1 MWLYPAM
8 FGITLLQGCVLTLCA
23 MLLGR
28 WLRILDFPDHERKL
42 HTRVTPRTG
51 GVAVCLALVLG
62 VLEWAW
68 ICHSGQ
74 SPNVPLL
81 PADSQLPDI
90 PQSNNTF
97 FLMVS
102 AVLLCGLG
110 LYDDKYGMRAGAKFL
125 FQTLAVL
132 PFVCWGQSI
141 TNAHVFGVQIHLAWL
156 AVPLC
161 LLWLV
166 SCANFVNLV
175 DGLDGLAGSLG
186 LIVSLAIAALAWWNG
201 QAEMCLVATILC
213 GALMG
218 FLCFNWPPARIFLG
232 DSGSLPLG
240 FLVGALSLE
249 ASAKKAAGLTLAIPV
264 VLLSV
269 PMFDTSMAILRRK
282 LNGRHIGQGDREHI
296 HHVLRARG
304 LSPSQTLL
312 RICLMCSI
320 TAAAVLVSTVFNSD
334 LIAIS
339 VCAALLAIL
348 IAGRVFGFNET
359 RLLLEHLRAF
369 GALLKWMPETLQAKF
384 DVVRLENSAVPGELD
399 LWDKIVKRAER
410 LDALTIEFVCEDVTS
425 GTELAALAWTS
436 KAAFPVKSPAG
447 TPLQSTANSSTEPAT
462 RFPSWEFTYTVP
474 RGGGVQTRICA
485 RGASRENSGFIWLNQ
500 LSELLVALCESWP
513 VGGMPRAVGKQTAT
527 YSLPRAA

>member
-8 FGITLLQGCVLTLCA
+8 FGITLLQGCVLTICA

-28 WLRILDFPDHERKL
+28 WLRILDFPDQDRKL
-42 HTRVTPRTG
+42 HARVTPRTG

-68 ICHSGQ
+68 MANSGRIAD
-74 SPNVPLL
+74 VP
-81 PADSQLPDI
+81 QM
-90 PQSNNTF
+90 NNTL
-97 FLMVS
+97 FLVIS
-102 AVLLCGLG
+102 AVLLCVLG

-132 PFVCWGQSI
+132 PFVCWGQ
-141 TNAHVFGVQIHLAWL
+141 TATHAHLFGMQIDLAWL
-156 AVPLC
+156 AVPVC

-175 DGLDGLAGSLG
+175 DGLDGLAGSVG
-186 LIVSLAIAALAWWNG
+186 LIVSMAIAALAWWNG
-201 QAEMCLVATILC
+201 QAEMCLLATILC
-213 GALMG
+213 GALVG

-282 LNGRHIGQGDREHI
+282 LNGRRIGQGDREHI
-296 HHVLRARG
+296 HHVLRDRG
-304 LSPSQTLL
+304 LSPAQTLL

-339 VCAALLAIL
+339 VCGVLLTLL

-359 RLLLEHLRAF
+359 MLLVQHIQAF
-369 GALLKWMPETLQAKF
+369 GTLLKWMPGTLKAKF
-384 DVVRLENSAVPGELD
+384 VVVRLEGSVAAGELD
-399 LWDKIVKRAER
+399 LWHKIVKRAER
-410 LDALTIEFVCEDVTS
+410 LDALSVEFVCEDVAR
-425 GTELAALAWTS
+425 GKELAALVWNSPAEST
-436 KAAFPVKSPAG
+436 AASNGAVSAKSPI
-447 TPLQSTANSSTEPAT
+447 
-462 RFPSWEFTYTVP
+462 WEFTYTVP
-474 RGGGVQTRICA
+474 RGAGVQTRICA
-485 RGASRENSGFIWLNQ
+485 KGISHENSGFIWLNQ

-513 VGGMPRAVGKQTAT
+513 VGELPTTIAKQPAT
-527 YSLPRAA
+527 FKLPRAA